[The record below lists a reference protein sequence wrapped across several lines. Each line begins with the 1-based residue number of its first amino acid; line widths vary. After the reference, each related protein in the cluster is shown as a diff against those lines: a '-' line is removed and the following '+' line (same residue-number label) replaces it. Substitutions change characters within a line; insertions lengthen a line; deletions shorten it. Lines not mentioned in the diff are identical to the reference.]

1 MLLFCFLWCL
11 AQDDESLEDADIRV
25 DYTTTVTMVNLP
37 IKILSEGE
45 PYKGLELG
53 DLQVIENGI
62 QVELAMLRRVKTPLT
77 THFLFDLSISNER
90 HLLNAKKSVREI
102 TGKMKPGDLSKIS
115 VFSGNYQPLTNY
127 TSDRQLI
134 LSRLSRLAPV
144 GSTAIYDAISAAIDE
159 LKGVSGS
166 RVLILFSDG
175 YDLMSR
181 IDEAELK
188 NKVRNHGIPIIFV
201 SFSLGKKMPPLLAAQ
216 LQYLA
221 DLALDSG
228 GAIVDG
234 THAHARDLAGVIRR
248 QRLRYLVRFAPP
260 GPDDLEQWRSL
271 SVQIS
276 NCDNCRLEYR
286 RAYQLKPGR

>member
-1 MLLFCFLWCL
+1 MLLFCLLWCL
-11 AQDDESLEDADIRV
+11 AQEDESLENAEIRV

-45 PYKGLELG
+45 PYKGLELS
-53 DLQVIENGI
+53 DLQIIENGI
-62 QVELAMLRRVKTPLT
+62 QVELAMVRRVKTPLT

-102 TGKMKPGDLSKIS
+102 TGKMKTGDLSKIS
-115 VFSGNYQPLTNY
+115 VFSGNYLPLTDY
-127 TSDRQLI
+127 TADRKTLY
-134 LSRLSRLAPV
+134 SGLSRLAPA

-175 YDLMSR
+175 YDLMSHIEEGVLR
-181 IDEAELK
+181 

-201 SFSLGKKMPPLLAAQ
+201 TFSNGKKKPPLLAAQ
-216 LQYLA
+216 LKYLE
-221 DLALDSG
+221 DLALESG
-228 GAIVDG
+228 GAVVDG
-234 THAHARDLAGVIRR
+234 THAHTRDLASVIRR
-248 QRLRYLVRFAPP
+248 QRFRYMARFAPP

-276 NCDNCRLEYR
+276 NCDDCRLEYR